1 MKEFKKQLTDFENSL
16 KNRDQAFKNV
26 INSSDFLTAEQKSQL
41 INSVEKKLAS
51 VLLCTV
57 TNGIRGRTN
66 EDL

>member
-41 INSVEKKLAS
+41 INSVEKSFRKLMR
-51 VLLCTV
+51 LIL
-57 TNGIRGRTN
+57 IKY
-66 EDL
+66 